1 MLLITCPWCGPRDEI
16 EFRWGGESHIRR
28 PTLQPSPQDEEWAD
42 YLFYRK
48 NPKGLH
54 RERWVHEAGCG
65 QWFNIARDTVS
76 HEIVEVYRM
85 GEAHGQAER
94 GKRP

>member
-1 MLLITCPWCGPRDEI
+1 MLLIACPWCGPRDEI

-28 PTLQPSPQDEEWAD
+28 PTPDESPRDEDWAD
-42 YLFYRK
+42 YLFYRS

-65 QWFNIARDTVS
+65 QWFNVARDTVS
-76 HEIVEVYRM
+76 HEIVEIYRM
-85 GEAHGQAER
+85 GEAAGRASP
-94 GKRP
+94 GKQP